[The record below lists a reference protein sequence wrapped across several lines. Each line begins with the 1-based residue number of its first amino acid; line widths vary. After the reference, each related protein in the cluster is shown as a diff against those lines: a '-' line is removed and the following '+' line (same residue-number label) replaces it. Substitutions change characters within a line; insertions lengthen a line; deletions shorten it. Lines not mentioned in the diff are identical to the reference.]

1 MAFLT
6 HRRRQSEWMD
16 EEGVDPGEL
25 RAALEFIRRIN
36 SLLGYTRAT
45 LAHLKR
51 FSRSWKKGER
61 IEILDLA
68 TGSAD
73 IPRAILKWAAQAGH
87 DVHIVGVDRHPVT
100 VRQAEEGEPN
110 ARLKIVQGDVFDLPF
125 QAGSFDYV
133 LTAMFLHHLEDH
145 EVVEVLRTMGR
156 LARRGVIV
164 ADLLR
169 HYRAY
174 AWVCLFTAF
183 STPMVRHDAR
193 VSVGQAFSKKEVLQL
208 RDEAGINFAQYYR
221 HFGHRFVLSGEK
233 ADSKR
238 GTLSGPE
245 APNGGQP
252 DGCDGAGGLLD
263 RRSG

>member
-45 LAHLKR
+45 LSHLKR

-193 VSVGQAFSKKEVLQL
+193 VNLLPHWWPRVLRVGEHPEQHSRV
-208 RDEAGINFAQYYR
+208 
-221 HFGHRFVLSGEK
+221 VLSLGV
-233 ADSKR
+233 AVGVR
-238 GTLSGPE
+238 
-245 APNGGQP
+245 
-252 DGCDGAGGLLD
+252 LLD
-263 RRSG
+263 LCHLAAEHQGHHLPCSAT